1 MPQPRL
7 TLGGPCACR
16 GRMAGRFWL
25 AASTLAMILGM
36 AVPQENVCRALN
48 GKDGYPGVPGLNGR
62 PGQKGDRGE
71 PGLPGRRSGIQ
82 GPKGDEGEPGSPGMP
97 GNQGYRG
104 PNGSPGLPGQPGRKG
119 AKGKAGNIKDQPRPA
134 FSASRKN
141 PPTHRNVVVFDNLI
155 TDQDSTY
162 STQTGQFTCRVP
174 GVYYFA
180 FQVISSGNLCLSLA
194 LNGEKKLGF
203 CDSNS
208 RGVLQVNSGSGVLR
222 LAPNDRVWL
231 ESDPRQGNRVY
242 DGTEAN
248 SVFSGFLLFP
258 DTQTGASSRGLR
270 SWNMLDRQVN
280 GSTSNKT
287 FADAASEPTHGPWGT
302 AQRGDTWAHDEVGST
317 GAAFSAARHC
327 GKRLLRRNVQDR
339 DVKLGQGPSEG
350 AGLSK
355 RPVLDSFSHQL
366 PPGWCCSQSSDK
378 PASSPTT
385 AEPSRE
391 CRSQRPAPESAGA
404 DMMLWAMLLC
414 LSVVPLARADSCK
427 GYAAIPGIPGAP
439 GQPGSNGKDGV
450 DGPKGEKGAPG
461 QVDDEMELGEK
472 GEPGS
477 PGHPGKVGP
486 KGPVGSKGSPG
497 PMGPPGPMGES
508 GDFKTTLKSAFSAA
522 RTISMLPR
530 REQPIRFD
538 RIITNENGHYENRY
552 GRFTCRIPG
561 LYYFTYHVTSRGN
574 LCINIKKGQGTKGEK
589 VVTFC
594 DYVHNTYQVTTGG
607 VVLRLQAD
615 ESVWL
620 EPTEKN
626 SLVGIEGA
634 DSIFSGFLLFPDA

>member
-134 FSASRKN
+134 FSACRKN
-141 PPTHRNVVVFDNLI
+141 PPTHGNVVVFDNLI

-208 RGVLQVNSGSGVLR
+208 RGILQVNSGSGVLR

-258 DTQTGASSRGLR
+258 ETQ
-270 SWNMLDRQVN
+270 
-280 GSTSNKT
+280 
-287 FADAASEPTHGPWGT
+287 
-302 AQRGDTWAHDEVGST
+302 
-317 GAAFSAARHC
+317 
-327 GKRLLRRNVQDR
+327 
-339 DVKLGQGPSEG
+339 
-350 AGLSK
+350 
-355 RPVLDSFSHQL
+355 
-366 PPGWCCSQSSDK
+366 
-378 PASSPTT
+378 
-385 AEPSRE
+385 
-391 CRSQRPAPESAGA
+391 
-404 DMMLWAMLLC
+404 
-414 LSVVPLARADSCK
+414 
-427 GYAAIPGIPGAP
+427 
-439 GQPGSNGKDGV
+439 
-450 DGPKGEKGAPG
+450 
-461 QVDDEMELGEK
+461 
-472 GEPGS
+472 
-477 PGHPGKVGP
+477 
-486 KGPVGSKGSPG
+486 
-497 PMGPPGPMGES
+497 
-508 GDFKTTLKSAFSAA
+508 
-522 RTISMLPR
+522 
-530 REQPIRFD
+530 
-538 RIITNENGHYENRY
+538 
-552 GRFTCRIPG
+552 
-561 LYYFTYHVTSRGN
+561 
-574 LCINIKKGQGTKGEK
+574 
-589 VVTFC
+589 
-594 DYVHNTYQVTTGG
+594 
-607 VVLRLQAD
+607 
-615 ESVWL
+615 
-620 EPTEKN
+620 
-626 SLVGIEGA
+626 
-634 DSIFSGFLLFPDA
+634 